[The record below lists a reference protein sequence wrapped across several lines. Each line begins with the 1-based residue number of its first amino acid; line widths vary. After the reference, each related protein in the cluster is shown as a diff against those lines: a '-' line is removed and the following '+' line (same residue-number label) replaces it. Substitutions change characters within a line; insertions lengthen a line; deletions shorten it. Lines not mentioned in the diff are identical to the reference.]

1 MTDFD
6 KGAKSAPDQ
15 YALPMAG
22 LDTFDYDFDYDL
34 EDYQFSQLAKRSST
48 KYTKLK
54 TPTTNRN
61 MLQKEKQNRDKLA
74 RNYREIERNE
84 KQTGSS
90 RIYHSRIYHCA
101 TCKRE
106 ITEPCKCNYL
116 YWCGKECDWQSCYQ
130 TTLLGVQDFIFSWD
144 ILCDYHALKQS
155 EYFATFEK
163 AKN

>member
-1 MTDFD
+1 MDDFD
-6 KGAKSAPDQ
+6 PC
-15 YALPMAG
+15 
-22 LDTFDYDFDYDL
+22 DYKDYRFPRL
-34 EDYQFSQLAKRSST
+34 SKRESSKHT
-48 KYTKLK
+48 NQKNNKRQK
-54 TPTTNRN
+54 EITNRN
-61 MLQKEKQNRDKLA
+61 MLQKEKQSRDKLA
-74 RNYREIERNE
+74 RNYRELEHNE
-84 KQTGSS
+84 KQDGSS
-90 RIYHSRIYHCA
+90 RIYHSRIYHCE